1 MRKFDL
7 YEDRK
12 ERIGAEPLKV
22 AAQPEMVGVMT
33 GSNNRN
39 GFSGTA
45 DKLPTAM
52 RVGAEDALALPSRVN
67 DRLHYRDGTVKH
79 VSRGVA

>member
-1 MRKFDL
+1 MRHFDL
-7 YEDRK
+7 YEDSK
-12 ERIGAEPLKV
+12 QRIGAEPLKV

-52 RVGAEDALALPSRVN
+52 RAGAEDALALPSRVN

-79 VSRGVA
+79 VSGGVA